1 MDISFTFGARLN
13 KVSFHPILD
22 DCSNKQIAASSKRG
36 TSGYIWKRYEVIR
49 WIFEMIE
56 VFYESGDGL

>member
-1 MDISFTFGARLN
+1 MAISFTSGARLN
-13 KVSFHPILD
+13 KVPLHPIMN
-22 DCSNKQIAASSKRG
+22 DCSNEQIASSSKRG
-36 TSGYIWKRYEVIR
+36 TSRYIWKRYEVIR